1 MRRLSLPPALHR
13 PLVLGVSGL
22 CTSLVLAALSSTAVA
37 RPPQPTPVLPAAN
50 TPPGLQLAA
59 SPEPSKPVAAEPV
72 APVVIPES
80 KPPVLNSEMDAQLFY
95 QLMVAEMQMR
105 QGQPGVGYQIYLET
119 ARRRGDQQ
127 LFRRAVD
134 IAIQARAGEQALAAA
149 QAWREAF
156 PQSLEANQFASQI
169 QLVMGRTDHLAEAL
183 SSLLKLTPA
192 DQLGATLLSLPRS
205 LQRVKDRAKAAELID
220 QVTTPWRHPPNERVE
235 AWVASGE
242 GWSQA
247 QQPDKALAAL
257 QRALALEPLNIMAG
271 LQAVELI
278 DQTPAAQ
285 ALVDTQLKRPDAPSL
300 VRLTLLER

>member
-1 MRRLSLPPALHR
+1 MDLPTVDAPQR
-13 PLVLGVSGL
+13 VL
-22 CTSLVLAALSSTAVA
+22 
-37 RPPQPTPVLPAAN
+37 
-50 TPPGLQLAA
+50 LAA
-59 SPEPSKPVAAEPV
+59 SPEPAKPTATEAPAPAATVE
-72 APVVIPES
+72 IPET

-220 QVTTPWRHPPNERVE
+220 QVYSNEGDGSV
-235 AWVASGE
+235 AGASGLFDST
-242 GWSQA
+242 GGDVA
-247 QQPDKALAAL
+247 
-257 QRALALEPLNIMAG
+257 
-271 LQAVELI
+271 
-278 DQTPAAQ
+278 TPAA
-285 ALVDTQLKRPDAPSL
+285 AP
-300 VRLTLLER
+300 VIAGPC